1 MHDMAISDQ
10 FYTIIDA
17 LNRKKVEYILIGG
30 FAIVIYG
37 FPRFTEDVDF
47 FIRPDQENIEKLKE
61 AFRDIYANDESIG
74 EIDLNMLNEYAVI
87 RYGTPDGFYID
98 VITRIGTAF
107 AYDDLQFETREVEG
121 HIIRIATVETLI
133 KLKSNTLRPVD
144 AEDVYF
150 LKTIL
155 KRNS

>member
-1 MHDMAISDQ
+1 MAISNQ
-10 FYTIIDA
+10 FYSIIDA
-17 LNRKKVEYILIGG
+17 LNRKEVEYILIGG
-30 FAIVIYG
+30 FAVVLYG

-47 FIRPDQENIEKLKE
+47 FIRPNRENVEKLKE
-61 AFRDIYANDESIG
+61 AFRDIYAKDESIE

-98 VITRIGTAF
+98 IITRIGNAF
-107 AYDDLQFETREVEG
+107 TYDDLQFEIREVEG
-121 HIIRIATVETLI
+121 YMIRIATVETLI

-155 KRNS
+155 KRNP